1 MPEPTK
7 GGPQPGRQRRVE
19 YCPNCKGDIHPIP
32 TNKKKK
38 KDAESHA
45 YLCDCVTGFLRLMN
59 SDASVHNCN
68 TCEDETTRLF
78 VDRRV

>member
-7 GGPQPGRQRRVE
+7 GGPQPGRQRRVK

-38 KDAESHA
+38 KKDAESHA
-45 YLCDCVTGFLRLMN
+45 YLCDVCDWVFEINELRR
-59 SDASVHNCN
+59 
-68 TCEDETTRLF
+68 ERP
-78 VDRRV
+78 